1 MVTYI
6 KVGIMMKLQ
15 MISKE
20 EKDTLQI
27 AETLANYLEE
37 GMVLTLSGDLGVGK
51 TTFTKG
57 IAKGLQI
64 EARITSPTFTIV
76 KEYEGRLPLYHM
88 DVYRLEYAEEDLGF
102 DEYFYGDG
110 ISVVEWA
117 EFIEEFLPENYLA
130 IQIERIDDRIRSIT
144 FTAEGKKYETLLEKL
159 RNSTLGSYIK

>member
-64 EARITSPTFTIV
+64 EAGITSPTFTIV

>member
-1 MVTYI
+1 
-6 KVGIMMKLQ
+6 MKLQ

>member
-1 MVTYI
+1 
-6 KVGIMMKLQ
+6 MKLQ

-64 EARITSPTFTIV
+64 EAGITSPTFTIV